1 MEQKILETE
10 PYNKAL
16 HIIFRR
22 VEHTHRN
29 SLEDHLLLKKQ
40 DEVKNIAIVV
50 IGPTKGYVGN
60 MVSHQIIDIVKNITK
75 IKEVYPNAS
84 IEGIS
89 INKIGLKITKLSGIQ
104 DKYHFSDL
112 SEYPSYLELA
122 PIYEVIKG
130 GFISEKYDE
139 VYLSYSDTMP
149 IFFRLLPLQL
159 EQLIEIANKHSLE
172 SDNQKDI
179 FKELYEP
186 GAFTVV
192 DYVLNEY
199 FENIILRALLLNNV
213 TEHAARMVTMHNAS
227 DNAHNLGESLQ
238 VNYNKTRQ
246 SQITEEIIEVSR

>member
-1 MEQKILETE
+1 MKNAKEIKKRIKSVNNISKVTKTMELISASRKKKMEQKILETE

-139 VYLSYSDTMP
+139 VYLSY
-149 IFFRLLPLQL
+149 F
-159 EQLIEIANKHSLE
+159 
-172 SDNQKDI
+172 
-179 FKELYEP
+179 Y
-186 GAFTVV
+186 
-192 DYVLNEY
+192 
-199 FENIILRALLLNNV
+199 
-213 TEHAARMVTMHNAS
+213 
-227 DNAHNLGESLQ
+227 
-238 VNYNKTRQ
+238 
-246 SQITEEIIEVSR
+246 